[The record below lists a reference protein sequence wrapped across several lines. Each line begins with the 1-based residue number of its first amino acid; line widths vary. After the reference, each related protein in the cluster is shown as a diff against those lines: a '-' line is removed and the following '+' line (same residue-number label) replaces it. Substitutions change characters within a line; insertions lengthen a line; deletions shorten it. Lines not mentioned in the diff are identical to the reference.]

1 MFETNQ
7 NHLCLVSVFTIVFI
21 VVVVDD
27 DNNDAF
33 DCAVLLHLL
42 CFFMKPTLSLK
53 CLGSYGIYLV
63 HC

>member
-1 MFETNQ
+1 MVETNQ

-33 DCAVLLHLL
+33 DCAVVLHLI
-42 CFFMKPTLSLK
+42 CFFYEAYFKLEMF
-53 CLGSYGIYLV
+53 G
-63 HC
+63 